1 MYDLDLGEVIFKDQ
15 YFNRS
20 DIENEEYHGMYD
32 CDLGEVLFKDQY
44 LSRSDMSRMRNSM
57 VCMTLTLGRCY
68 LKINTSV
75 GVT

>member
-20 DIENEEYHGMYD
+20 DI
-32 CDLGEVLFKDQY
+32 
-44 LSRSDMSRMRNSM
+44 SRMRNIM

-68 LKINTSV
+68 LKTNT
-75 GVT
+75 